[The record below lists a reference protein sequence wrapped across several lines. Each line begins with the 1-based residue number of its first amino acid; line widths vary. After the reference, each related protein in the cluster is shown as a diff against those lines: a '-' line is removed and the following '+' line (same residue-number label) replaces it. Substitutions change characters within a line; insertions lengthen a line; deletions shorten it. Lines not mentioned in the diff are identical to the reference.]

1 MKLETTLSSMGERTW
16 AECLL
21 PTEFGDFRMRSYPT
35 GEIVMFIGADEDG
48 TYKNS
53 DEPVKIR
60 IHSECVTSEIF
71 GSVRCDCAIQL
82 RDAMKI
88 MADYGKGV
96 LVYLKQEGRGL
107 GLHAKIQ
114 AYELQEAGLDTV
126 DANLAL
132 GHAIDYREYS
142 AAGRIFK
149 DFELENVQ
157 LLSNNPE
164 KIKFV
169 KDMFKQVS
177 VSPLHPSKD
186 VVSKFPWMKKYLETK
201 KAKCGHKLS
210 TLNGTLNPALQG

>member
-1 MKLETTLSSMGERTW
+1 
-16 AECLL
+16 
-21 PTEFGDFRMRSYPT
+21 MRSYPS
-35 GEIVMFIGADEDG
+35 GEIVMFVGADENGRFD
-48 TYKNS
+48 KI

-88 MADYGKGV
+88 MKEYGKGV

-126 DANLAL
+126 EANLAL
-132 GHAIDYREYS
+132 GHAIDYREYT
-142 AAGRIFK
+142 AAGKIFK
-149 DFELENVQ
+149 DFGLHNVQ

-164 KIKFV
+164 KINYV
-169 KDMFKQVS
+169 KDMFKKVS
-177 VSPLHPSKD
+177 VAPLHPNMET
-186 VVSKFPWMKKYLETK
+186 VNKFPWMKKYLETK
-201 KAKCGHKLS
+201 KAKCGHKLN
-210 TLNGTLNPALQG
+210 TLNSVEVNGHHKS

>member
-1 MKLETTLSSMGERTW
+1 
-16 AECLL
+16 
-21 PTEFGDFRMRSYPT
+21 
-35 GEIVMFIGADEDG
+35 VMFVGANRDG
-48 TYKNS
+48 TFDES

-88 MADYGKGV
+88 MKNYGKGV

-132 GHAIDYREYS
+132 GHAIDYREYD

-149 DFELENVQ
+149 DFGLTNVQ

-164 KIKFV
+164 KIEFV
-169 KDMFKQVS
+169 KEMFDKVS
-177 VSPLHPSKD
+177 VAPLHPD
-186 VVSKFPWMKKYLETK
+186 MDTVSKFPWMRKYLETK
-201 KAKCGHKLS
+201 S
-210 TLNGTLNPALQG
+210 